1 MSDTS
6 GATYTIYLIAGEP
19 SGDALGARLM
29 EGFQQISSMDFQFY
43 GIGGQ
48 KMASQGLASIFP
60 MSDIALMGIF
70 EILPKVPKLLS
81 RLNETVKDVEARQ
94 PDAIVTID
102 SPGFSLRVAKKLK
115 DSGIPIV
122 HYVAPSVWA
131 WKSWRAKQM
140 RAYLTKVLALLHFE
154 PPYFEEHGLP
164 CEFVGHPVLQSGADS
179 GSAERFRRKYNIA
192 LGRRLLGI
200 LPGSRDGEVTRH
212 LPVIQSSL
220 ECSQIKWE
228 YTDLVVPLADNV
240 SQIVRAN
247 MSKWNFNIHFVN
259 ETDKYDAFAA
269 LDSALAA
276 SGTVA
281 LELALANVPFVTI
294 YKMAPVSNYLARR
307 LVRLKYVNLINIL
320 LDKPVVPELL
330 LESCKPELIAPAL
343 GDIWTKK
350 KLREQQISEFKE
362 VLKLLGAGHEL
373 PGTRAAKAVL
383 DVLEHTV
390 KLRSTKTRLPRIR
403 DE

>member
-1 MSDTS
+1 
-6 GATYTIYLIAGEP
+6 
-19 SGDALGARLM
+19 
-29 EGFQQISSMDFQFY
+29 
-43 GIGGQ
+43 
-48 KMASQGLASIFP
+48 
-60 MSDIALMGIF
+60 
-70 EILPKVPKLLS
+70 
-81 RLNETVKDVEARQ
+81 
-94 PDAIVTID
+94 
-102 SPGFSLRVAKKLK
+102 
-115 DSGIPIV
+115 
-122 HYVAPSVWA
+122 
-131 WKSWRAKQM
+131 M
-140 RAYLTKVLALLHFE
+140 RAYLTKVMALLHFE
-154 PPYFEEHGLP
+154 PPYFEKHGLP

-192 LGRRLLGI
+192 LDRRLLGI
-200 LPGSRDGEVTRH
+200 LPGSREGEVTRH

-240 SQIVRAN
+240 SQIVRAK
-247 MSKWNFNIHFVN
+247 MSKWNFNIHFVS

-281 LELALANVPFVTI
+281 LELALANVPFITI

-350 KLREQQISEFKE
+350 KLREQQISDFKE
-362 VLKLLGAGHEL
+362 VLKLLGAGHEP
-373 PGTRAAKAVL
+373 PGIRAAQAVL

-390 KLRSTKTRLPRIR
+390 KLGSTKMRLSEDKR
-403 DE
+403 

>member
-1 MSDTS
+1 MSEPS
-6 GATYTIYLIAGEP
+6 GATQTIYLIAGEP
-19 SGDALGARLM
+19 SGDVLGARLM
-29 EGFQQISSMDFQFY
+29 EGLQQISPIDFQFY

-48 KMASQGLASIFP
+48 EMASQGLTSIFP
-60 MSDIALMGIF
+60 MSDIALIGIF
-70 EILPKVPKLLS
+70 EILPKVPRLLG
-81 RLNETVKDVEARQ
+81 RLNETVKDVETRQ

-102 SPGFSLRVAKKLK
+102 SPGFSLRLAKKLK

-131 WKSWRAKQM
+131 WKSWRARQM
-140 RAYLTKVLALLHFE
+140 SGYLTKVLALLHFE

-179 GSAERFRRKYNIA
+179 GSAKRFRQKYNISPD
-192 LGRRLLGI
+192 RRLLGI
-200 LPGSRDGEVTRH
+200 VPGSREGEVKRH
-212 LPVIQSSL
+212 LPVIHKSL
-220 ECSQIKWE
+220 EFSQIKWE
-228 YTDLVVPLADNV
+228 HTDLVVPLADNV

-247 MSKWNFNIHFVN
+247 MRKWKFNVHFVRG
-259 ETDKYDAFAA
+259 TDKYDAFAA

-294 YKMAPVSNYLARR
+294 YKMAPLSNYLARR
-307 LVRLKYVNLINIL
+307 LVNLKYVNLINIL

-330 LESCKPELIAPAL
+330 LESCKAELIAPAL

-350 KLREQQISEFKE
+350 NVREQQISDFEGAI
-362 VLKLLGAGHEL
+362 KLLGAGHEP
-373 PGTRAAKAVL
+373 PGVRAAQAVL
-383 DVLEHTV
+383 DVLDHTV
-390 KLRSTKTRLPRIR
+390 TL
-403 DE
+403 

>member
-1 MSDTS
+1 MSDTL
-6 GATYTIYLIAGEP
+6 GARYTIYLIAGEP

-29 EGFQQISSMDFQFY
+29 EGFQQISPMGFQFY

-48 KMASQGLASIFP
+48 KMASRGLASIFP
-60 MSDIALMGIF
+60 MSDIALMGVF

-81 RLNETVKDVEARQ
+81 RLNETIKDVEARR

-140 RAYLTKVLALLHFE
+140 RRYLTKVLALLHFE

-179 GSAERFRRKYNIA
+179 GSAEKFRRKYNISPE
-192 LGRRLLGI
+192 RRLLGI
-200 LPGSRDGEVTRH
+200 LPGSREGEVTRH
-212 LPVIQSSL
+212 LPVIQRSL
-220 ECSQIKWE
+220 ECSQIRWE
-228 YTDLVVPLADNV
+228 YIDLVVPLADNV
-240 SQIVRAN
+240 SQIVRDT
-247 MSKWNFNIHFVN
+247 MIKWNFNIYFVN
-259 ETDKYDAFAA
+259 EPDKYDAFAA
-269 LDSALAA
+269 LDCALAA

-320 LDKPVVPELL
+320 LDKLVVPELL
-330 LESCKPELIAPAL
+330 LENCKAELIAPAL
-343 GDIWTKK
+343 GDIWTKRE
-350 KLREQQISEFKE
+350 LREQQISDFKE

-373 PGTRAAKAVL
+373 PGTRAAQAVL
-383 DVLEHTV
+383 DVLEHPV
-390 KLRSTKTRLPRIR
+390 KLRSTKMRL
-403 DE
+403 

>member
-1 MSDTS
+1 MSDTL
-6 GATYTIYLIAGEP
+6 GARYTIYLIAGEP

-29 EGFQQISSMDFQFY
+29 EGFQQISPMGFQFY

-60 MSDIALMGIF
+60 MSDIALMGVF
-70 EILPKVPKLLS
+70 EILPKVPKLLN

-131 WKSWRAKQM
+131 WKSWRASQM
-140 RAYLTKVLALLHFE
+140 RGYLTKVLALLHFE

-164 CEFVGHPVLQSGADS
+164 CDFVGHPVLQSGADS
-179 GSAERFRRKYNIA
+179 GSAVRFRQKYNISPD
-192 LGRRLLGI
+192 RRLLGI
-200 LPGSRDGEVTRH
+200 LPGSRDGEVRRH
-212 LPVIQSSL
+212 LPVIQRSL
-220 ECSQIKWE
+220 ELSQIKWE
-228 YTDLVVPLADNV
+228 QTDLVVPLADNV
-240 SQIVRAN
+240 SQIVRDT
-247 MSKWNFNIHFVN
+247 MIKWNFNIYFVN
-259 ETDKYDAFAA
+259 EPDKYDAFAA
-269 LDSALAA
+269 LDCALAA

-320 LDKPVVPELL
+320 LDKLVVPELL
-330 LESCKPELIAPAL
+330 LENCKAELIAPAL
-343 GDIWTKK
+343 GDIWTKRE
-350 KLREQQISEFKE
+350 LREQQISDFKE

-373 PGTRAAKAVL
+373 PGTRAAQAVL
-383 DVLEHTV
+383 DVLEHPV
-390 KLRSTKTRLPRIR
+390 KLRSTKMRL
-403 DE
+403 